1 MSMNT
6 RKYVEF
12 VNETQ
17 KLLFKY
23 GYSYKDTT
31 FSKIKR
37 LSLRKKVCQLIDAKI
52 KQVEKDYVLDDIQKN
67 NVRNDVIKY
76 FNEKQKFEVYPLF
89 SWEFVQDYKQLENK
103 YGIES
108 CDVFLQ
114 I

>member
-1 MSMNT
+1 MNNNSN
-6 RKYVEF
+6 YVEF
-12 VNETQ
+12 VKETQ
-17 KLLFKY
+17 NLLSKY
-23 GYSYKDTT
+23 GYLYEDTT
-31 FSKIKR
+31 FTKIKR
-37 LSLRKKVCQLIDAKI
+37 LSLRKKACALIDAKI
-52 KQVEKDYVLDDIQKN
+52 KQVEKDYVLDDIQRN

-76 FNEKQKFEVYPLF
+76 FDEKQKFEVYPLF